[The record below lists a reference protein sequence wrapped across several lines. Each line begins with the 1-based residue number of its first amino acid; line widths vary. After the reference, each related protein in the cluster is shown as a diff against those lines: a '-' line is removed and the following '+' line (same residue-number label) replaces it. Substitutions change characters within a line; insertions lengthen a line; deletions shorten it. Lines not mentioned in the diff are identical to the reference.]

1 MTPKHT
7 PTPYKILDE
16 KAVWPLIESTTEPY
30 DSCGYKG
37 LRTVAEVNG
46 TTLFDK
52 LATAKFIVE
61 SCNNYE
67 RVKAALEKALKMIE
81 YVGCKECGGAGAV
94 QISEDE
100 VHQCQWCAEKDYIKQ
115 ALKEY
120 GDK

>member
-67 RVKAALEKALKMIE
+67 RLKAENEKLRGLLQRVIDFVYESKGVSGYHLNGDIASWGEFEVFNEIE
-81 YVGCKECGGAGAV
+81 
-94 QISEDE
+94 
-100 VHQCQWCAEKDYIKQ
+100 Q
-115 ALKEY
+115 ALKQE
-120 GDK
+120 